1 MAGDGGAATG
11 GGGGGT
17 CPRLRSRP
25 GPQLSGRAGR
35 TEPIPLRPRPGP
47 QVSRMGVK
55 LRLPR
60 PGRGAGGAGERP
72 AGHGGRHGG
81 TGARP
86 DQLHGALR
94 GPGTRPGASEAEDGG
109 ASHGSVCSPPR
120 PHRSWSRCPYRSR
133 LVRRGVR
140 LVPSMVPRPGRC
152 LPASPC
158 CDYRLSKVSP
168 EPAPLTVEQV
178 PLRGGRPQLRSA
190 PSWPPRP
197 PPRHWLGPTARAG
210 GSAPPGTPVRPGT
223 ALVGV
228 LAFVRCD
235 RSPSAPAPASETC
248 CSVFLS
254 QVSTHLFSLGP
265 AARGMRDPC
274 GKTQTSQLLFLW
286 RGLS

>member
-1 MAGDGGAATG
+1 MGDATVGLERGRTSCTELSEVLALGPGRVRRKMAGRPTARSAALPARTD
-11 GGGGGT
+11 
-17 CPRLRSRP
+17 L
-25 GPQLSGRAGR
+25 GP
-35 TEPIPLRPRPGP
+35 
-47 QVSRMGVK
+47 
-55 LRLPR
+55 
-60 PGRGAGGAGERP
+60 
-72 AGHGGRHGG
+72 
-81 TGARP
+81 GART
-86 DQLHGALR
+86 
-94 GPGTRPGASEAEDGG
+94 GPGW
-109 ASHGSVCSPPR
+109 C
-120 PHRSWSRCPYRSR
+120 
-133 LVRRGVR
+133 GVR

-235 RSPSAPAPASETC
+235 RSASAPAPASETC